1 MSEPREPVRLVIDNA
16 PLIPPA
22 PEPADDGGDGQDDKG
37 GHAGLPRDCPV
48 TPLGL
53 NDDGQ
58 FYYLDALRQLRIVK
72 GRDHSRLGII
82 ELFNRRVHVLEEVF
96 PRLSKDGV
104 VTGWRPERWAEEL
117 MAACGHKGP
126 LDIANRVRGPG
137 AWRGRDGELVL
148 HCGDRV
154 LVVHSGIA
162 AGRPSEA
169 VHSKWHKPGDFGGYV
184 YPTAAPVPAPAEILA
199 LGGQRGPAAEA
210 LRILKSWNWRRPEVD
225 PWLVLGWIG
234 AAKIGGALPW
244 RPTGWITGDLSTG
257 KSTLLAFMT
266 MLFGEDGVHSVTDT
280 TPAGIWQTTRHS
292 SLPVMLD
299 EAEAETDG
307 RRMKAIIRLA
317 RTASSGGVTYR
328 GGSEHHPI
336 TFTIKCC
343 FLFSSILIPGLLPQD
358 WSRIAVIEL
367 GPLTPGAPAP
377 VMEPRKMRALGEAL
391 TRRLIDHSARL
402 QPAFEAYRAALT
414 QVGHKARGADQYGI
428 LLACAGLL
436 LHDHEQL
443 TEDELSVWAERLRPS
458 EIAGYGDEKRD
469 HQRCIDKLMST
480 IVDPFRNGG
489 RRSIA
494 QWIGQAISA
503 SDGEP
508 ATANA
513 VLETYGLAVKIE
525 RPALGSATEPARTLL
540 VANTHSGLA
549 QLFQGSHWA
558 PDSGTSAPW
567 VQALRRTP
575 NAAAVAFHRFAG
587 YPARAT
593 SLPLDALLAAPS
605 DDSVSDS
612 LTD

>member
-16 PLIPPA
+16 PVLPPA
-22 PEPADDGGDGQDDKG
+22 PEPEDDGGGDEQKDGHQ
-37 GHAGLPRDCPV
+37 GLPKDCPV
-48 TPLGL
+48 IPLGL

-137 AWRGRDGELVL
+137 AWRGRDGELIL

-154 LVVHSGIA
+154 LVA
-162 AGRPSEA
+162 AGLGA
-169 VHSKWHKPGDFGGYV
+169 KWHKPGDLGGYV

-199 LGGQRGPAAEA
+199 LGGHRGPAAEA
-210 LRILKSWNWRRPEVD
+210 LRILKSWNWRRPEID

-244 RPTGWITGDLSTG
+244 RPTAWITGDLSTG

-307 RRMKAIIRLA
+307 RRMRAIIRLA

-367 GPLTPGAPAP
+367 EPLTAGSTAPA
-377 VMEPRKMRALGEAL
+377 MEPKKMRALGEAL
-391 TRRLIDHSARL
+391 TRRLVDHAERL
-402 QPAFEAYRAALT
+402 TPTFEAYRGALT
-414 QVGHKARGADQYGI
+414 NAGHKARGADQYGI
-428 LLACAGLL
+428 LLACADLL
-436 LHDHEQL
+436 LHDRSEL
-443 TEDELSVWAERLRPS
+443 PGGDELDHWAEKLRPS

-469 HQRCIDKLMST
+469 HQRCIDKIMST

-494 QWIGQAISA
+494 QWIGQAIS
-503 SDGEP
+503 SSEGEP
-508 ATANA
+508 QTANA
-513 VLETYGLAVKIE
+513 VLETYGLAVEIKHGRLPGDE
-525 RPALGSATEPARTLL
+525 AARTLL

-549 QLFQGSHWA
+549 QVFQGSHWA

-575 NAAAVAFHRFAG
+575 GAAAVAFHRFAG

-605 DDSVSDS
+605 DVPAPDSPSN
-612 LTD
+612 